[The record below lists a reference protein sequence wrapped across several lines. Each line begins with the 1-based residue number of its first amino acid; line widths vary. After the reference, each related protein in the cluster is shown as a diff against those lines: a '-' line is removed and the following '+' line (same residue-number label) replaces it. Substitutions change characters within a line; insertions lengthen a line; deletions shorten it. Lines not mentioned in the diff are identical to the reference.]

1 MRDPRLTKL
10 AQILVQYSTNV
21 QPGDLVRI
29 AAPTISEPLVT
40 EVYRAVIQAGGH
52 PHLLMAP
59 DECKEIM
66 LSQGSDEQ
74 LAYQNPLQLH
84 EVETIDV
91 AIGLWG
97 QENTKALSHIDPARQ
112 AVAGQ
117 GRKPYFDRFLQRAA
131 DETLRWV
138 GSQFPCHSS
147 AQDAEM
153 SLSDYEDFVFKGG
166 MLDRDD
172 PIAAWR
178 ELSASQQKLTDYL
191 NGKKEIR
198 FVTPQGTDLTL
209 GLEGRTW
216 HNSDGKK
223 NFPDGEVYTGPLETA
238 TEGVVCYSFPAVHGG
253 RESDG
258 VILKFAGGKVVDAS
272 ATKNEDFLI
281 SMLDQDAGA
290 RIVGEIALGTNYS
303 IQQYSKNTLFDEKIG
318 GTFHAA
324 VGASYPETGGINQ
337 SGLHWDMV
345 CDLRQG
351 GQIFV
356 DGELISEN
364 GRFLN
369 PEYPQPIE

>member
-1 MRDPRLTKL
+1 
-10 AQILVQYSTNV
+10 
-21 QPGDLVRI
+21 
-29 AAPTISEPLVT
+29 
-40 EVYRAVIQAGGH
+40 
-52 PHLLMAP
+52 
-59 DECKEIM
+59 
-66 LSQGSDEQ
+66 
-74 LAYQNPLQLH
+74 
-84 EVETIDV
+84 
-91 AIGLWG
+91 
-97 QENTKALSHIDPARQ
+97 
-112 AVAGQ
+112 
-117 GRKPYFDRFLQRAA
+117 
-131 DETLRWV
+131 
-138 GSQFPCHSS
+138 
-147 AQDAEM
+147 
-153 SLSDYEDFVFKGG
+153 
-166 MLDRDD
+166 
-172 PIAAWR
+172 
-178 ELSASQQKLTDYL
+178 LSASQQKLTDYL